1 MLNIFQREFLP
12 RVSYAEYCN
21 RYESDC
27 LSVHLSLTLSYNFNK
42 NRPTMTQTKWYPKT
56 PVAILNFLSPDIIMC
71 ANIPLQH
78 CRC

>member
-27 LSVHLSLTLSYNFNK
+27 LSVHLSQQTYDDADQMVSKDSSGDPNFPKPGYYNV
-42 NRPTMTQTKWYPKT
+42 RQYTIT
-56 PVAILNFLSPDIIMC
+56 A
-71 ANIPLQH
+71 LQMLI
-78 CRC
+78 